1 MRPSERTFAPR
12 SYYIPA
18 KQLSLDTHLRDEVD
32 LVAKHLA
39 VLSFFSHVVSIHI
52 NSTNHKTQTAVSVRN
67 HFSAQFNSLPI
78 SASHLGHFIRNG
90 H

>member
-18 KQLSLDTHLRDEVD
+18 KQLPLDTHLKDEVD
-32 LVAKHLA
+32 LVAKHHA
-39 VLSFFSHVVSIHI
+39 VLSFSHVVSIHI
-52 NSTNHKTQTAVSVRN
+52 NSTNHKTQTAVWVRN